1 MRKLSFLFVGLLLAI
16 LVTTMMAGASP
27 QEQTNVYYFYGE
39 TCSHCAVVADSNI
52 LEKVAEMENV
62 SVAKYEIYNDQENR
76 DLFLETSEKIGLEQS
91 QMGVPFLIIE
101 QNGK

>member
-1 MRKLSFLFVGLLLAI
+1 MKKLSFLLIGLLAI
-16 LVTTMMAGASP
+16 TLVITLMAGVSA

-76 DLFLETSEKIGLEQS
+76 DLFLETSYILT
-91 QMGVPFLIIE
+91 FL
-101 QNGK
+101 NDFY